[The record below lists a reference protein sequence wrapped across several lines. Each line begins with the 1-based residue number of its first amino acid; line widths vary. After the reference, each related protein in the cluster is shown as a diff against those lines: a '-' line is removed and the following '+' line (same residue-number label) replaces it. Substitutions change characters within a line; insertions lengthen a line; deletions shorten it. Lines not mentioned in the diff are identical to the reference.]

1 MGIKWGSSWLEII
14 FYDRLRDPSAT
25 GDTITQH
32 TYRGFATSS
41 QILPL
46 FWIKVFLMAS
56 ITSRTN
62 QLTAV
67 EQPSKY
73 SQYSMQGK
81 YFIPMPQYLGTWPMP
96 CLVHLSNSLAAMTRT
111 EATRMRGSNGLVDP
125 YWSIKIPMSSHQ
137 FSLFFITSPDD
148 SDQIPL
154 YVPLSRFLVKMMLK
168 YKCSVQI
175 TNCITRNTLNNIGV
189 LLTPDFHWWNL
200 HVSHSILYHIP

>member
-154 YVPLSRFLVKMMLK
+154 YPCHDFWWKWCWNTSVPFKS
-168 YKCSVQI
+168 Q
-175 TNCITRNTLNNIGV
+175 TA
-189 LLTPDFHWWNL
+189 LLETP
-200 HVSHSILYHIP
+200 